1 MAAKTALKVK
11 AARLREE
18 MTRTGRVVLRAPA
31 LVRGAEC
38 AIRFSLG
45 QCSRERKS
53 LGIRPFG
60 LSMVGCSGSG
70 LDGFAAPDRR
80 LPGLSVLP
88 GLTEGLRYVAA
99 AILIFRYPLP
109 FSTSG
114 STGKAGSCPW

>member
-45 QCSRERKS
+45 AVLAGAEIF
-53 LGIRPFG
+53 GGYAPFG

-70 LDGFAAPDRR
+70 LDGFAA
-80 LPGLSVLP
+80 LIGACLSSSLRC
-88 GLTEGLRYVAA
+88 LTSASYRSRASPVRMMHLLS
-99 AILIFRYPLP
+99 I
-109 FSTSG
+109 T
-114 STGKAGSCPW
+114 

>member
-45 QCSRERKS
+45 AVLAERRS
-53 LGIRPFG
+53 LGDTPP
-60 LSMVGCSGSG
+60 S
-70 LDGFAAPDRR
+70 A
-80 LPGLSVLP
+80 
-88 GLTEGLRYVAA
+88 
-99 AILIFRYPLP
+99 
-109 FSTSG
+109 
-114 STGKAGSCPW
+114 